1 MAIQLL
7 VLVVL
12 LGTPLSSFASMSAPL
27 NYHPA
32 FKILSHAQL
41 AEIEPAFE
49 YRVALS
55 NLADSPLVEQLHFDE
70 VEPAEKVSLADTASF
85 DLSLLVLSNN
95 RSLGSSETDILSPN
109 PVIKVNDQNYTLSI
123 VQSIFD
129 ERQNVRYVTAKVAH
143 HKGYGRFIID
153 NRSSELAAV
162 LVIDGNRYRILTR
175 AANSAQQLIYR
186 MPALTPEELDFPRPL
201 MVSKETHSSVYRL
214 EEELLKT
221 ELLLKMAPSYYHQ
234 SSRELVQYMTVEH
247 GKIAVINTS
256 KLKVGIIS
264 EEIREVLS
272 RIELLT
278 GAEVNDDFV
287 ITKLTRN
294 KKERITDIIF
304 QQIVDGALFDEK
316 STIHIHRDGHVS
328 NLTLRF
334 INTKHSDFHRPVYD
348 LEQAL
353 KLAEKMLL
361 TQDLDSLPIY
371 KEEPFAP
378 YKMWM
383 THHRSHKLL
392 FLWFLVVSNHGSSG
406 QAYVALV
413 DGFTGHGVTV
423 MKYAPRPAEL

>member
-1 MAIQLL
+1 MVIQLS
-7 VLVVL
+7 VFVVL
-12 LGTPLSSFASMSAPL
+12 LGIALSSFARMSAPI

-41 AEIEPAFE
+41 AAIEPVVE
-49 YRVALS
+49 YRVPLS

-70 VEPAEKVSLADTASF
+70 VEPVEKVVLADTASF
-85 DLSLLVLSNN
+85 DLSLLVVSED
-95 RSLGSSETDILSPN
+95 RSLDSSEIDILSPS
-109 PVIKVNDQNYTLSI
+109 PVIKINDQNYTLFI
-123 VQSIFD
+123 IQSISD
-129 ERQNVRYVTAKVAH
+129 KSQNVRYVTAKVAH
-143 HKGYGRFIID
+143 HKGYARFVID

-234 SSRELVQYMTVEH
+234 TSRELVQYMIVEH

-256 KLKVGIIS
+256 KLKVGHIS
-264 EEIREVLS
+264 DEVRVVLS

-287 ITKLTRN
+287 ITKLSRN
-294 KKERITDIIF
+294 KKGQVTSIVF
-304 QQIVDGALFDEK
+304 QQMVEGALFDEK
-316 STIHIHRDGHVS
+316 STMHIHRDGHVS

-334 INTKHSDFHRPVYD
+334 INTKHSDFQSPAYD
-348 LEQAL
+348 LEQVL
-353 KLAEKMLL
+353 KIAEKMLL
-361 TQDLDSLPIY
+361 SQDLNSLPVY
-371 KEEPFAP
+371 SEEPFTP
-378 YKMWM
+378 HKMWVI
-383 THHRSHKLL
+383 HHRSHKLL
-392 FLWFLVVSNHGSSG
+392 PLWFVVVSNPGSSD
-406 QAYVALV
+406 QAYIALV
-413 DGFTGHGVTV
+413 DGFSGDGAIV
-423 MKYAPRPAEL
+423 MKYGPRPAEL

>member
-1 MAIQLL
+1 MAIQLS
-7 VLVVL
+7 VFVVL
-12 LGTPLSSFASMSAPL
+12 LGISLSSFARMSAPI
-27 NYHPA
+27 NGHPA
-32 FKILSHAQL
+32 FKMLSHAQL
-41 AEIEPAFE
+41 AQIEPPFE
-49 YRVALS
+49 YRVPLS

-70 VEPAEKVSLADTASF
+70 VEPDEKVSLADTASF

-95 RSLGSSETDILSPN
+95 RSLDSSETDIISPS
-109 PVIKVNDQNYTLSI
+109 PVIKINGQNYTLSI

-129 ERQNVRYVTAKVAH
+129 EGQDFRYLTAKVADQ
-143 HKGYGRFIID
+143 KGYARFIID
-153 NRSSELAAV
+153 RLSSELAGV
-162 LVIDGNRYRILTR
+162 LVVDGNRYRILTR
-175 AANSAQQLIYR
+175 AANSKQQLIYR
-186 MPALTPEELDFPRPL
+186 MPVLTPEELDFPRPL
-201 MVSKETHSSVYRL
+201 MISKEPRSLIYRL

-234 SSRELVQYMTVEH
+234 TSRELVQYMTVEH
-247 GKIAVINTS
+247 GEIAVINTS
-256 KLKVGIIS
+256 RLKVGYIS

-294 KKERITDIIF
+294 KKGQVTGIVF
-304 QQIVDGALFDEK
+304 KQIVDGALFDQK
-316 STIHIHRDGHVS
+316 STIYINRDGHVS

-353 KLAEKMLL
+353 KIAEKMLL
-361 TQDLDSLPIY
+361 TQDLDSLPTY

-392 FLWFLVVSNHGSSG
+392 LLWCLVVSNPGSSG
-406 QAYVALV
+406 QAYIALV
-413 DGFTGHGVTV
+413 DGFSGDGVTV